1 MQQELVRLCIL
12 KNMAEI
18 LMPIKKKTTVVETEL
33 DNAIQKIIFSLNTL
47 K

>member
-1 MQQELVRLCIL
+1 MYFEKYGRDTDAN
-12 KNMAEI
+12 K
-18 LMPIKKKTTVVETEL
+18 KKKTTVVETEL